1 MRERHELERGVICE
15 RCLDTAY
22 KKQYTRIQYTKPVID
37 SSTGES
43 KNINRIN
50 LCNKCFEEYKIMME
64 AFTGRKFEEVD
75 FSKKK
80 QELISLREQMISA
93 KSIQEDSVKTR

>member
-1 MRERHELERGVICE
+1 
-15 RCLDTAY
+15 
-22 KKQYTRIQYTKPVID
+22 
-37 SSTGES
+37 
-43 KNINRIN
+43 
-50 LCNKCFEEYKIMME
+50 MME